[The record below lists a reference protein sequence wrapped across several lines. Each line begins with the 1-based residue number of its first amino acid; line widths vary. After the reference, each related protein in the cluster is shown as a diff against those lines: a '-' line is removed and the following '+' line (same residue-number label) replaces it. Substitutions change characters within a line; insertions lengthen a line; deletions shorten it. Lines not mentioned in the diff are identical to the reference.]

1 MATPLWD
8 GGFSSLTFPYSS
20 DYSISLSEPPS
31 SQLDHQSCPICLDR
45 FDDPRLLCCSHSFC
59 RKCLVNVLAQR
70 PAHPENPM
78 REC

>member
-8 GGFSSLTFPYSS
+8 VGFPSLGFPHS
-20 DYSISLSEPPS
+20 DDYYTSLSEPPS
-31 SQLDHQSCPICLDR
+31 SQLDQQNCPICLDR
-45 FDDPRLLCCSHSFC
+45 FEDPRLLSCAHSFC

-70 PAHPENPM
+70 TAHPESQM